1 MVFPVVMYR
10 CESWT
15 INKAE
20 HWRIDAFELW
30 CWKTLTSPSDCKEIK
45 PVNDNTE
52 YYNSVLVL
60 NIHWKDWYWSWSSSV
75 LAIWCEELT
84 HWKRPWC
91 WERPKAEEGDDRMRW
106 LDGVTDLMDMSLSK
120 LQELV
125 MDREAWCAAVHGVS
139 KIWTQ
144 LRDSTELNW
153 SRKNI
158 NTTSWDTSSPED
170 YNILGKVLTQITSL
184 YMS

>member
-1 MVFPVVMYR
+1 MVFPVVIYR

-30 CWKTLTSPSDCKEIK
+30 CWRTLTSPLDCKEIK
-45 PVNDNTE
+45 PVNHNIE

-60 NIHWKDWYWSWSSSV
+60 NIHWKDGCWSWSSSV

-91 WERPKAEEGDDRMRW
+91 WERPKAGERGRQDEMVGWRHWLEGHEFEQAPGVGDGQGSLACCSPW
-106 LDGVTDLMDMSLSK
+106 GCKELDTTQGQYWTK
-120 LQELV
+120 L
-125 MDREAWCAAVHGVS
+125 
-139 KIWTQ
+139 K
-144 LRDSTELNW
+144 
-153 SRKNI
+153 
-158 NTTSWDTSSPED
+158 
-170 YNILGKVLTQITSL
+170 
-184 YMS
+184 